1 MKCQHVHVQLRERME
16 TTLRDKKRSLAT
28 LWKTMEDLDP
38 FQIMERGYGI
48 LLNSEGKS
56 VNSVMTLQT
65 GEAVSFILKDG
76 NAEAEIKSIKEKNHG

>member
-1 MKCQHVHVQLRERME
+1 
-16 TTLRDKKRSLAT
+16 
-28 LWKTMEDLDP
+28 
-38 FQIMERGYGI
+38 MERGYGI